1 MEQKVEK
8 QLSTG
13 EIGAIIQQ
21 LSKQTRL
28 SNDVAALATQ
38 DLEYGYTKEMV
49 ERYVN
54 TGWNY
59 ERTKKF
65 SEILGKTSDQEFISF
80 IEESQFSARQMDML
94 LQAHLKQVPVGEMK
108 EVLEQGMTEF
118 STAKMLQELAKNY
131 EKVRELNEK
140 LVPKEGEEPNGEIMG
155 RIQELVSGVGDNK
168 DFLQKVLLKL
178 EQLDMIQ
185 KNEDEVK
192 ASLSMTIEKQ
202 ETLINEQ
209 QDRLNQQAKELVQK
223 NNSYEHLQKEK
234 EMLENKYETVTKAL
248 EDVRKE
254 NAAMK
259 ERVESMGRKVD
270 ETVEEKRNVSNPQ
283 QKEWGQKD
291 VCGMQ
296 PVQIDRMER
305 KPANHLMAFA
315 NMLFFRGKGKNKLLH
330 HLKNASLKPA
340 QMQQVKIA
348 IEKGI
353 PEENVIDII
362 NSGFDATEMEQAIEI
377 LLAEKKMYN

>member
-59 ERTKKF
+59 ERMKKF

-118 STAKMLQELAKNY
+118 STA
-131 EKVRELNEK
+131 
-140 LVPKEGEEPNGEIMG
+140 
-155 RIQELVSGVGDNK
+155 
-168 DFLQKVLLKL
+168 
-178 EQLDMIQ
+178 
-185 KNEDEVK
+185 
-192 ASLSMTIEKQ
+192 
-202 ETLINEQ
+202 
-209 QDRLNQQAKELVQK
+209 
-223 NNSYEHLQKEK
+223 
-234 EMLENKYETVTKAL
+234 
-248 EDVRKE
+248 
-254 NAAMK
+254 
-259 ERVESMGRKVD
+259 ESR
-270 ETVEEKRNVSNPQ
+270 
-283 QKEWGQKD
+283 
-291 VCGMQ
+291 
-296 PVQIDRMER
+296 
-305 KPANHLMAFA
+305 
-315 NMLFFRGKGKNKLLH
+315 
-330 HLKNASLKPA
+330 
-340 QMQQVKIA
+340 
-348 IEKGI
+348 
-353 PEENVIDII
+353 
-362 NSGFDATEMEQAIEI
+362 
-377 LLAEKKMYN
+377 